1 MVNGK
6 VAELGISQTDQPG
19 LRFTEQRKAAISDS
33 GIFNGG
39 IWCFSD
45 TGVPVYSA
53 SQSEQ
58 WEDSYSGRF
67 CGFYSQTTTQPDQPG
82 KEICR
87 FQRDVDQQSGPCCA
101 GRILS
106 KEGSWQKRRNKLRYH
121 LPTIVCG
128 SKNSLRSIISLS
140 RSTALLV
147 PVNIPLMN

>member
-6 VAELGISQTDQPG
+6 VAELGTSQTHQPG
-19 LRFTEQRKAAISDS
+19 LRFTEQRKATISDS
-33 GIFNGG
+33 GSFNGG

-58 WEDSYSGRF
+58 REDSYSGRF
-67 CGFYSQTTTQPDQPG
+67 CGVYSQTTTQPDQPG

-87 FQRDVDQQSGPCCA
+87 FQRNVDQQSGPYCT
-101 GRILS
+101 GRIPG

-128 SKNSLRSIISLS
+128 SKNSLRYIISLS
-140 RSTALLV
+140 LSMTLLL
-147 PVNIPLMN
+147 PPNIPIMK

>member
-19 LRFTEQRKAAISDS
+19 LRFIEQRKATISDS
-33 GIFNGG
+33 GTFNGG

-87 FQRDVDQQSGPCCA
+87 FQRDVDQQSGPYCT
-101 GRILS
+101 GRIS
-106 KEGSWQKRRNKLRYH
+106 GKEGSCQKRRNKLRYH
-121 LPTIVCG
+121 LPMIVCG
-128 SKNSLRSIISLS
+128 SKNSLRFIISS
-140 RSTALLV
+140 FQPATPMFPS
-147 PVNIPLMN
+147 NIALMN